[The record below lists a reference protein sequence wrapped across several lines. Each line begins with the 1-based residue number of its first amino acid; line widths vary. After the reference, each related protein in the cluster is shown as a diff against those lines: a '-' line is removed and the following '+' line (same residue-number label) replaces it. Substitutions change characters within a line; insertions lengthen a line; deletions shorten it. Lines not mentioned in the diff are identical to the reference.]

1 MNLKRMLV
9 ALMVVMVAFCIPA
22 AAQDKTV
29 TGKVTDAK
37 DGSAL
42 PGATVKAKGTNNITQ
57 TGNDG
62 VFKIKVTAT
71 TTTLVVSYSG
81 YTETEITI
89 NGEVANVTLQ
99 AANSNL
105 NEVVVV
111 AYGTRKK
118 AI

>member
-1 MNLKRMLV
+1 
-9 ALMVVMVAFCIPA
+9 
-22 AAQDKTV
+22 
-29 TGKVTDAK
+29 
-37 DGSAL
+37 L

-62 VFKIKVTAT
+62 VFKIKVPAT